1 MSCRGCIV
9 PLHDDA
15 LVHISSVAAQML
27 FCFEGF
33 NAATSTCDGNLLGVV
48 NTAAD
53 CCLLPPR
60 GLGGGG
66 YVPAGSEECTSCMTF
81 VGKDHSQHAVCACEI
96 VGYSFTVTIG

>member
-27 FCFEGF
+27 FCFGGF
-33 NAATSTCDGNLLGVV
+33 NAATNTCDGNLLGVV

-96 VGYSFTVTIG
+96 VG